1 MRKLLIIAV
10 IFFAL
15 LIMLPEPTYSQDPC
29 SNANLPQLV
38 VGGYAQIIEPAPL
51 VIMTGSPYEAE
62 GLTIAQEGWQPA
74 VDDLILVVEGPV
86 CYEDRYVW
94 RVQPPLHPR
103 VPYGDLQVFSNAI
116 WLDEVSDGNYLLVP
130 ADPPPNNT
138 PEIIIGQANAPIVN
152 AALQI
157 NFTTGGGNPPPPC
170 VGHLSNA
177 QTIVHYGNFGE
188 DQACLP
194 LGFPVTSRS
203 TIRVFHEGRL
213 YLEMQGE
220 DGMEYWMIPV
230 QPEFPMGIWQVE
242 FSDGE
247 TTYVIAYQ
255 LSPGILGRGQIFTS
269 LCDNF
274 YPILYFFDFQPNQA
288 VEFMQVL
295 ATEYHPTRKE
305 GIVLKAEQI
314 EQTYVESMGEEG
326 NLIAYYGEIL
336 DQRRVFIINESI
348 ESPEYGGYGG
358 LFDEYPVTCTV
369 PVSLEEAKAMPVMVG
384 KLISGSLGGNNPDP
398 IYYAFEGEA
407 GQAIT
412 ITVVALDNTFDP
424 IVQLYDPSETLLAE
438 NDDAQPAIFGELNS
452 QIADFVLPQN
462 GLYSV
467 SISRVS
473 AESGAYVL
481 LIQ

>member
-1 MRKLLIIAV
+1 MRKMLNIAV
-10 IFFAL
+10 VFFAL
-15 LIMLPEPTYSQDPC
+15 LIMLPTPTYSQDPC
-29 SNANLPQLV
+29 SSTNSPQLR
-38 VGGYAQIIEPAPL
+38 VGGYAQIVNPAPV
-51 VIMTGSPYEAE
+51 VIRTGSPYEAG
-62 GLTIAQEGWQPA
+62 GLTIAEEGWQPA

-94 RVQPPLHPR
+94 RVQPPLHPK
-103 VPYGDLQVFSNAI
+103 VPYDDLQVFSNAI
-116 WLDEVSDGNYLLVP
+116 WLDEASDGDYLLVP

-170 VGHLSNA
+170 LDYLSNA
-177 QTIVHYGNFGE
+177 QTAVGYGNQGE
-188 DQACLP
+188 FQACLP
-194 LGFPVTSRS
+194 LGFPVTSAS
-203 TIRVFHEGRL
+203 TIRVFHAGRL

-230 QPEFPMGIWQVE
+230 RREFPMGIWQVE
-242 FSDGE
+242 FSDHE
-247 TTYVIAYQ
+247 TTHIIAYQ
-255 LSPGILGRGQIFTS
+255 LRVGAGQSIRST
-269 LCDNF
+269 CQDF
-274 YPILYFFDFQPNQA
+274 YPIIYLGGFEPNQA

-314 EQTYVESMGEEG
+314 EQTFVEAMGEEG

-369 PVSLEEAKAMPVMVG
+369 PVSLEEAKAMPVMLG

-398 IYYAFEGEA
+398 IYYAFGGEA

-424 IVQLYDPSETLLAE
+424 IIQLYDPSETLLAE

-452 QIADFVLPQN
+452 QIADFVLPQD

-473 AESGAYVL
+473 AESGTYVL